1 MCPRLM
7 PSRQHVIVINLSL
20 KTFSDVNEVVCDG
33 CGSTVTVNK
42 FLSVEKVTLEVVLNK
57 LVVKGGKLV
66 SRLF

>member
-1 MCPRLM
+1 M

-42 FLSVEKVTLEVVLNK
+42 FLSAGKVFFEVVLNK
-57 LVVKGGKLV
+57 LDVKC
-66 SRLF
+66 